1 MFVSLYA
8 LTHIVI
14 LCSLNIFIA
23 FYSIYLVF
31 RFYCVLTI
39 CLCHIKKTYLICC
52 LHFSL
57 YSQSRIG
64 KACSIPT
71 RIEQYTATTTTTTTE
86 HTTQSPIVLTTDLF
100 FSLSLRMSFH
110 GFSSHTYHCHT
121 VAVSVCVLSFW
132 AVYVAVT
139 NHIQSETT
147 GRGENLICHMA
158 TECADWLSHLNQWH
172 FRDLSWQFLWHCLVT
187 FMLLVQ
193 HRNTFWIARIFAAFV
208 CTEVVIVGIVRL
220 FTVFRTQFVW
230 NNLLNCWKWTH
241 TQCVCHGVYLI
252 Y

>member
-1 MFVSLYA
+1 MEWCKLQALMHFPMTKWHDTRREWKTTQGREERNKKPQITNRKNNEMKMFVSLYA

-187 FMLLVQ
+187 FMLLV
-193 HRNTFWIARIFAAFV
+193 
-208 CTEVVIVGIVRL
+208 
-220 FTVFRTQFVW
+220 
-230 NNLLNCWKWTH
+230 
-241 TQCVCHGVYLI
+241 
-252 Y
+252 

>member
-1 MFVSLYA
+1 MKMFVSLYA

-71 RIEQYTATTTTTTTE
+71 RIEQYTATTTTTA
-86 HTTQSPIVLTTDLF
+86 HTTQSSIVLTCF

-110 GFSSHTYHCHT
+110 GFSTHTYHCHT
-121 VAVSVCVLSFW
+121 VAVSVCVVIL
-132 AVYVAVT
+132 
-139 NHIQSETT
+139 
-147 GRGENLICHMA
+147 GCIC
-158 TECADWLSHLNQWH
+158 CSDKSHTW
-172 FRDLSWQFLWHCLVT
+172 
-187 FMLLVQ
+187 
-193 HRNTFWIARIFAAFV
+193 
-208 CTEVVIVGIVRL
+208 
-220 FTVFRTQFVW
+220 
-230 NNLLNCWKWTH
+230 
-241 TQCVCHGVYLI
+241 
-252 Y
+252 